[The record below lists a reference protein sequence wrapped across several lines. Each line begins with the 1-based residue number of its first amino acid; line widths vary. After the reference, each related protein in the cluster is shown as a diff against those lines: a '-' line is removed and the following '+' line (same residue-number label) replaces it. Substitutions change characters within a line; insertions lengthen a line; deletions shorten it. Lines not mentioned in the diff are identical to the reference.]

1 VYLFSQNLNFTI
13 ANARHSQKQFA
24 DHAQAP
30 LVLIAV
36 TMLSKLARNNA
47 EQRQEP
53 TTKREFASP
62 HQTVA
67 AKPSQRINAQLQQI
81 PSPASSQNSI
91 LAKRDVLLQLAATQS
106 PAKMLVSNVA
116 QMQLASLAIM
126 YPAIW
131 RNMRS
136 VLSRK
141 PKDVKLMNS
150 QPARKLVVSSNIV
163 QNVTTLHK
171 RNAADSLENRNAHA
185 NPKSVQN
192 VFKKKL
198 NSVKNIFAIPQPAA
212 REHNFF
218 VTQKNIARTCANATS
233 RKPNTALEEST
244 EENISL
250 LQNVSNAF
258 SISVDQRKEIAIK
271 KTLENAL
278 KFGSVEFVNAKPSR
292 IVMEN
297 LHAWSQKFKN
307 ANPDFQSAGTIEN
320 CAMTTTNAPMM
331 SAMRKLV
338 ASTFQRAAMT
348 TTCAPLILAMQN
360 LDAKTPWFPAMME
373 LHAQLTNATLQMENA
388 SIHSTTLFALPT
400 INAQSDIAHPQD
412 ANSTRKL
419 NVTHQDL
426 LLLATLANLLMLA

>member
-1 VYLFSQNLNFTI
+1 
-13 ANARHSQKQFA
+13 
-24 DHAQAP
+24 
-30 LVLIAV
+30 
-36 TMLSKLARNNA
+36 
-47 EQRQEP
+47 
-53 TTKREFASP
+53 
-62 HQTVA
+62 
-67 AKPSQRINAQLQQI
+67 
-81 PSPASSQNSI
+81 
-91 LAKRDVLLQLAATQS
+91 
-106 PAKMLVSNVA
+106 
-116 QMQLASLAIM
+116 
-126 YPAIW
+126 
-131 RNMRS
+131 MRS

-297 LHAWSQKFKN
+297 LHA
-307 ANPDFQSAGTIEN
+307 
-320 CAMTTTNAPMM
+320 
-331 SAMRKLV
+331 
-338 ASTFQRAAMT
+338 
-348 TTCAPLILAMQN
+348 
-360 LDAKTPWFPAMME
+360 
-373 LHAQLTNATLQMENA
+373 
-388 SIHSTTLFALPT
+388 
-400 INAQSDIAHPQD
+400 
-412 ANSTRKL
+412 
-419 NVTHQDL
+419 
-426 LLLATLANLLMLA
+426 